1 MGVVAAVL
9 VLLNEAFGWDV
20 PSDTVMAFAAIV
32 ISYILGE
39 SYIDG
44 KSIINGLLRECPLQ
58 GTPLFFSVNGQ

>member
-1 MGVVAAVL
+1 MRWPEKLKSRKFWMGVVAAVL

-44 KSIINGLLRECPLQ
+44 KKY
-58 GTPLFFSVNGQ
+58 